1 MSSLNKIIKIF
12 KNFNKYYFLILL
24 ILFTLS
30 ALLEMLGLA
39 LVIPL
44 IDVISQPEISY
55 EKYSKYFKNSY
66 FIINVENMANTVIL
80 LFIII
85 IVIKNIFIIFVS
97 FQHSNFLK
105 KINIFITNKI
115 FTSILKNNLQFFK
128 TQNSS
133 NLIKALQTEAVHFVS
148 YVINPITFLIIEIMV
163 LISITTV
170 LILYKPVITIGG
182 VLILITSIFIFYK
195 FTNNKIFL
203 WSKKRLNADEQ
214 KYKILK
220 YSFDGIKEIKFYNL
234 EKFFSQIFN
243 NSSSEVF
250 YYARNQFFIQQTV
263 KPYLEITIIFLIFV
277 MISINQNL
285 FSNTLLT
292 TIGVF
297 AAAAMRLIPSFN
309 RISMAISNL
318 RFGIPVIHEIEKMTK
333 FTKKKI
339 LNSNKISFKKTIL
352 IEKLNFYYQGTSFKL
367 ENLSLNISRGD
378 IIGISGA
385 SGSGKTTLID
395 ILLGLAEVKYARLQV
410 DNKKNIKILK
420 NKSFQIADASYVPQ
434 KVFLINDTIE
444 NNIAFGTTKNKYN
457 DAKIKHLIKICLLE
471 KLYKKIKFD
480 KSNFIGEFGSK
491 ISGGEAQRIGIA
503 RALYKKSEFI
513 ILDEATN
520 ALDKNNEK
528 KILSNLIKHFP
539 LITIILI
546 SHHYRSFKFCN
557 KIFKIEKN
565 KLVRIK

>member
-1 MSSLNKIIKIF
+1 MLPINKIIKIF

-30 ALLEMLGLA
+30 ALLEMVGIA
-39 LVIPL
+39 LIIPL
-44 IDVISQPEISY
+44 IDIISEPEISFQ
-55 EKYSKYFKNSY
+55 KYSKYLSKFNLKNDPQ
-66 FIINVENMANTVIL
+66 NMANIIIL

-85 IVIKNIFIIFVS
+85 IVIKNIFIVFVS

-105 KINIFITNKI
+105 KINIFVTNKI

-128 TQNSS
+128 IQNSS

-170 LILYKPVITIGG
+170 LIIYKPFITIVGMF
-182 VLILITSIFIFYK
+182 ILTISIFIFYK
-195 FTNNKIFL
+195 FTNNRIYS

-220 YSFDGIKEIKFYNL
+220 HSFDGIKEIKFYNL

-250 YYARNQFFIQQTV
+250 YYARNQFFIQQTI
-263 KPYLEITIIFLIFV
+263 KPFLEIIIIFLIFI
-277 MISINQNL
+277 MLSMNQNL

-318 RFGIPVIHEIEKMTK
+318 RFGLPVINEIEKMTK
-333 FTKKKI
+333 FTKKNIKK
-339 LNSNKISFKKTIL
+339 SNKIFFKNKIS
-352 IEKLNFYYQGTSFKL
+352 IKKLNFNYYNTSFKL
-367 ENLSLNISRGD
+367 ENLSIEISRGD
-378 IIGISGA
+378 VIGISGE

-395 ILLGLAEVKYARLQV
+395 ILLGLCEVKNAMIQV
-410 DNKKNIKILK
+410 DNKKAKKIIK
-420 NKSFQIADASYVPQ
+420 NNSFKIANASYVPQ

-444 NNIAFGTTKNKYN
+444 NNITFGTPYN
-457 DAKIKHLIKICLLE
+457 NHNKIKINNLIKICLLE
-471 KLYKKIKFD
+471 NLNKKIKLN
-480 KSNFIGEFGSK
+480 KQNLIGDFGSK

-503 RALYKKSEFI
+503 RALYKSSELI

-520 ALDKNNEK
+520 ALDKYNER
-528 KILSNLIKHFP
+528 KILSNLIKYFP
-539 LITIILI
+539 SVTIIII
-546 SHHYRSFKFCN
+546 SHHNKSFNFCN
-557 KIFKIEKN
+557 KIFKIKNN
-565 KLVRIK
+565 KLNRVR

>member
-1 MSSLNKIIKIF
+1 MLPLNKIIKIF

-30 ALLEMLGLA
+30 ALLEMVGIA
-39 LVIPL
+39 LIIPL
-44 IDVISQPEISY
+44 IDIISEPEISF
-55 EKYSKYFKNSY
+55 EKYSKYFLNFNFNKDPK
-66 FIINVENMANTVIL
+66 NMASIIIL
-80 LFIII
+80 LFIMI
-85 IVIKNIFIIFVS
+85 IVIKNVFIVFVS

-115 FTSILKNNLQFFK
+115 YTSILKNNLQFFK
-128 TQNSS
+128 IQNSS

-148 YVINPITFLIIEIMV
+148 YVINPITFLIIETLV

-170 LILYKPVITIGG
+170 LILYKPIITIAGM
-182 VLILITSIFIFYK
+182 LILTSSIFIFYK
-195 FTNNKIFL
+195 FTNNRIYK

-220 YSFDGIKEIKFYNL
+220 HSFDGIKEIKFYNL

-243 NSSSEVF
+243 SSSSEVF
-250 YYARNQFFIQQTV
+250 YYARNQFFIQQTI
-263 KPYLEITIIFLIFV
+263 KPFLEIIIILLIFI
-277 MISINQNL
+277 MISMNQSL
-285 FSNTLLT
+285 FSNTMLT

-318 RFGIPVIHEIEKMTK
+318 RFGIPVINEIEKMTK
-333 FTKKKI
+333 FKKKKI
-339 LNSNKISFKKTIL
+339 INANKISFKNKIS
-352 IEKLNFYYQGTSFKL
+352 IKKLNFIYHKSSFKL
-367 ENLSLNISRGD
+367 ENLSLEISRGD
-378 IIGISGA
+378 IIGISGE

-395 ILLGLAEVKYARLQV
+395 ILLGLSEVKNAIIEV
-410 DNKKNIKILK
+410 DNKKTKKIIK
-420 NKSFQIADASYVPQ
+420 NNSFKIANASYVPQ

-444 NNIAFGTTKNKYN
+444 SNIAFGTTENNYN
-457 DAKIKHLIKICLLE
+457 NPKINHLVKICLLE
-471 KLYKKIKFD
+471 DLFNKVKFD
-480 KSNFIGEFGSK
+480 KSNLIGDFGSK

-503 RALYKKSEFI
+503 RALYKNSELI

-520 ALDKNNEK
+520 ALDKYNEQK
-528 KILSNLIKHFP
+528 LLSNLIKYFP
-539 LITIILI
+539 SITIILI
-546 SHHYRSFKFCN
+546 SHHKKSFKFCN

-565 KLVRIK
+565 KLTRIK